1 MLPLLVS
8 LAAHADAD
16 YIIITGNEFVP
27 GSMITDVGV
36 AHRIPVVFLWATLD
50 RYERDLFAKRNVER
64 YIYRRKRIFRKNGKI
79 ICGLIYLKDIFKG
92 IYNVIVNVY
101 NCWDTIVYF

>member
-1 MLPLLVS
+1 MKIDSGPTFPLLPLLVS

-50 RYERDLFAKRNVER
+50 RYERDLFAERNVER
-64 YIYRRKRIFRKNGKI
+64 YIVVNEFLGKME
-79 ICGLIYLKDIFKG
+79 K
-92 IYNVIVNVY
+92 
-101 NCWDTIVYF
+101 